1 MNVKSTLIG
10 IKSSKKWAQALLALS
25 LVAILLSACAQ
36 LTASPSPEP
45 VFQASPQPIATP
57 RPSTNMVVSSAKSAL
72 AEQLQVNI
80 DVIKLVNIQSVQWPD
95 SCLGIDKAGVMCA
108 FHVVDGYQITLS
120 AEGHTYEV
128 RSNLD
133 GSQIVLTPG
142 QGTTSAGTHVRSN

>member
-1 MNVKSTLIG
+1 MNFRGEMKTKSILIG
-10 IKSSKKWAQALLALS
+10 IKSSKKWAQALLAFS
-25 LVAILLSACAQ
+25 LMALLLSACAQ
-36 LTASPSPEP
+36 LTATPSPEP
-45 VFQASPQPIATP
+45 VPQASPQPIATSTTP
-57 RPSTNMVVSSAKSAL
+57 RPSTNMVVSSAKSVL

-95 SCLGIDKAGVMCA
+95 SCLGIHKAGVMCA

-133 GSQIVLTPG
+133 GSQIALA
-142 QGTTSAGTHVRSN
+142 S